1 MSWVSARAEE
11 NEKIEFAAT
20 GWTVVG
26 PWYLA
31 TMSSYGWTNDSTY
44 GVAGACDNTASFED
58 SLRAIVDV
66 ARGGDIE
73 TSASQLRD
81 AVQTRALLAAT
92 LPSWVNLDEVNW
104 RELVSQWAQ
113 EE

>member
-1 MSWVSARAEE
+1 
-11 NEKIEFAAT
+11 
-20 GWTVVG
+20 
-26 PWYLA
+26 
-31 TMSSYGWTNDSTY
+31 MSSHGWTNDSTF
-44 GVAGACDNTASFED
+44 GVAGACDNTASFES
-58 SLRAIVDV
+58 SLQTIVDV

-81 AVQTRALLAAT
+81 AVQTRQLLAGT

-113 EE
+113 DE